1 MLTKVAFDVFTRRL
15 WKTIQDYHLF
25 TPTVVVKKKTIN
37 SSSLSETEGYSH
49 YFTKKM
55 NKFDAIVLGGGISG
69 LSATLTLARCVLKV
83 LCIDSSEYCNRF
95 AEHSQNFLTHDGES
109 PLSIISNGR
118 KDISKYDTAEI
129 KNGKV
134 KNVTKNVDGTY
145 KILTEANEEYS
156 TSKVIFATGVKDKI
170 TECGMENIEK
180 FWGNYVI
187 PCPYCHGY
195 EVKGSKTG
203 FILSEHPSFPY
214 YDFVKILNN
223 WANDLTVITN
233 PKNKTRDFLSPEMV
247 NTLKQKNVKVIDKQV
262 VSFEGENGKLKSVT
276 FEDGSSEDF
285 GVIYYHPQ
293 LEVNCASILEN
304 LGVEFNP
311 TDKLIKV
318 NQLYQTSVS
327 GIYACGDN
335 ITLARTLAGGA
346 SQGVMAASMV
356 SKSIFL
362 EKWNS

>member
-1 MLTKVAFDVFTRRL
+1 
-15 WKTIQDYHLF
+15 
-25 TPTVVVKKKTIN
+25 
-37 SSSLSETEGYSH
+37 
-49 YFTKKM
+49 M

-95 AEHSQNFLTHDGES
+95 AEHSQNFITHDGES
-109 PLSIISNGR
+109 PLSIVAEGR
-118 KDISKYDTAEI
+118 KDISKYDTVLV

-134 KNVTKNVDGTY
+134 KNVSKNVDGTY

-156 TSKVIFATGVKDKI
+156 TPKVIFATGVKDKLG
-170 TECGMENIEK
+170 ECGMKNIEE

-187 PCPYCHGY
+187 HCPYCHGY
-195 EVKGSKTG
+195 EVKGLKTG
-203 FILSEHPSFPY
+203 FILPEHATFPY
-214 YDFVKILNN
+214 YDFVKVLSN

-233 PKNKTRDFLSPEMV
+233 PKSKTRDIFSPEIM
-247 NTLKQKNVKVIDKQV
+247 NTLKRKNVKVIDKQV
-262 VSFEGENGKLKSVT
+262 VSFQGEKRKLRSVT
-276 FEDGSSEDF
+276 FDDGSTEDF

-293 LEVNCASILEN
+293 LQVNCASILEN

-318 NQLYQTSVS
+318 NQFYQTSVS

-335 ITLARTLAGGA
+335 TTLVRTLAGGA
-346 SQGVMAASMV
+346 SQGVLAASAV

-362 EKWNS
+362 EKWDS